1 MQIKSRPPK
10 AKLMSL
16 YFLSWIYK
24 SITSF
29 RNLLFNYI
37 KICTSS
43 VPCMVISVGN
53 ITTGG
58 TGKTPLTIFLASS
71 LRDKGYT
78 VAILSRGYLRNTSGT
93 VLVSKGNGPICSW
106 EECGDEAYMIANHT
120 SSLPIVVDN
129 KRIRGAKYLLTMFS
143 PDIIVLDD
151 GFQHRS
157 ISRDLDILLINGS
170 DKLDDHRLLPLGKLR
185 ESWHNAKRSDIL
197 IITKRNPAINIAEKI
212 KYLNKPTFRT
222 KSKNYISN
230 DFLVRQLYYPF
241 KLWSGKIQKKIRPI
255 FLTYTN
261 GIFHLRE
268 YSFTNQNHYN
278 SIFLVK
284 HKKYVVQDGVFNIEV
299 LLEIIDKTRK
309 VKEPEISFPQA
320 NSIERVINLCEL
332 LKQKGFL
339 SKEEIT
345 QNYDFDSRQTDYYI
359 NAGRYLGLIE
369 QEKDPETN
377 KIGCVLSQIGK
388 RIFNLNILDRQKEF
402 VKLIVSHN
410 VFKQTLKIC
419 LENGEMPTNESIV
432 EIMKSNK
439 VFKIESDNTYLRRA
453 STINR
458 WLNWILSLIEE

>member
-24 SITSF
+24 FITCF

-230 DFLVRQLYYPF
+230 ACNVVIDSVEKNENVFVFSGIADPSTFLTEVKDYGFSIVGFKTYPDHYRYRKKDMASLNRKAKESGADFMITTDKDWVKIINFEPSYKILAMGISVELENNAEFF
-241 KLWSGKIQKKIRPI
+241 KLV
-255 FLTYTN
+255 
-261 GIFHLRE
+261 E
-268 YSFTNQNHYN
+268 
-278 SIFLVK
+278 
-284 HKKYVVQDGVFNIEV
+284 
-299 LLEIIDKTRK
+299 
-309 VKEPEISFPQA
+309 
-320 NSIERVINLCEL
+320 
-332 LKQKGFL
+332 
-339 SKEEIT
+339 SKSKSVT
-345 QNYDFDSRQTDYYI
+345 S
-359 NAGRYLGLIE
+359 
-369 QEKDPETN
+369 P
-377 KIGCVLSQIGK
+377 
-388 RIFNLNILDRQKEF
+388 
-402 VKLIVSHN
+402 
-410 VFKQTLKIC
+410 KQTQRQQK
-419 LENGEMPTNESIV
+419 
-432 EIMKSNK
+432 
-439 VFKIESDNTYLRRA
+439 
-453 STINR
+453 
-458 WLNWILSLIEE
+458 